1 MYFKINKYDTPC
13 NSNKPHTKS
22 DICMVPSGNMQGG
35 LEFIILRSIKK
46 ITRQF
51 WDKILITDTFI
62 DRVNLLGKYQPEIL
76 LFTDHKVQLIIYG
89 GVEITLVDRDEN

>member
-1 MYFKINKYDTPC
+1 
-13 NSNKPHTKS
+13 
-22 DICMVPSGNMQGG
+22 MQGAFK
-35 LEFIILRSIKK
+35 FIILRSMKN

-51 WDKILITDTFI
+51 WDRIPITPTVI
-62 DRVNLLGKYQPEIL
+62 DRVNLLGKYPPEIL